1 MLHHVCDVAYDENM
15 CGPIRTRKCR
25 STNWL
30 INYMQGSTKY
40 IQYIHVPKEPYNQHE
55 NLQHWIEKQKHLLWS
70 Y

>member
-30 INYMQGSTKY
+30 INYMYLLETKY
-40 IQYIHVPKEPYNQHE
+40 DAYALDSQSYQTLQKEHNKWRPKSILPN
-55 NLQHWIEKQKHLLWS
+55 
-70 Y
+70 